1 MERKINDPALLRM
14 LKAANSSS
22 HLLLYLVNDNLDY
35 FQINSGKFKIKNSP
49 INIKEMLYQCF
60 DYISTPMDHK
70 DQRQIID
77 IQNIELE
84 RDIYVFDGQR
94 ISQVILNLLQNAH
107 KFTQKQ
113 GFIKITVAID
123 TIH

>member
-35 FQINSGKFKIKNSP
+35 FQINSGKFKINNSP

-60 DYISTPMDHK
+60 DYISTQMDHK

-77 IQNIELE
+77 IKNI
-84 RDIYVFDGQR
+84 
-94 ISQVILNLLQNAH
+94 
-107 KFTQKQ
+107 
-113 GFIKITVAID
+113 
-123 TIH
+123 